1 MLVLLIIL
9 VFIYHVGA
17 AIYQA
22 LGLEPLPTFEF
33 LYHAAFLSGVI
44 WWLRADKK
52 RSAVKPVYCQGM
64 LVGIGWLI
72 IIPYHLLKTRGT
84 KGLLTLF
91 ALLGSFL
98 LAQILATVVYFAF
111 YNQA

>member
-9 VFIYHVGA
+9 IFIYHVGA
-17 AIYQA
+17 TIYQS

-33 LYHAAFLSGVI
+33 LYEAAFLSGVV
-44 WWLRADKK
+44 WWLRAETK
-52 RSAVKPVYCQGM
+52 RSAVTLVYCQGM

-72 IIPYHLLKTRGT
+72 IIPYHLIKTRGI
-84 KGLLTLF
+84 KGLLPLF

-98 LAQILATVVYFAF
+98 LARILATVVYFAIS
-111 YNQA
+111 NQA

>member
-9 VFIYHVGA
+9 IFIYHVGG
-17 AIYQA
+17 AIYQS
-22 LGLEPLPTFEF
+22 LGLEPLPTVEF
-33 LYHAAFLSGVI
+33 LYEAAFLSGVV

-64 LVGIGWLI
+64 LVGIGWLV
-72 IIPYHLLKTRGT
+72 IIPYHLLKTRGI
-84 KGLLTLF
+84 KGLLPLF

-98 LAQILATVVYFAF
+98 LARILATVVYFAF
-111 YNQA
+111 SNQA